1 MCSKMVINIIKTHR
15 SFNDIFMIRK
25 FFNQFIFIF
34 IVFIMYLTDNLL
46 QNIFQSN
53 ESCHFTVLVKNNGNI
68 ESGFTHLYKK
78 FGNVFVLICEMRFAE
93 KTADIK
99 SFIGIIEK
107 EILHINDSDDIILC
121 VLVNRQ
127 TGKTVFAE
135 NIDQFFISR
144 IYIGKCDVDT
154 WNHDVFCIG
163 IPEIKHIVDH
173 FFLIRFD
180 DTVLMT
186 DINNRTKL
194 FFGHG
199 FIGCIRI
206 HSQKLHKDS

>member
-15 SFNDIFMIRK
+15 SFNDIFAIRK
-25 FFNQFIFIF
+25 LFDQFVFIFVIF
-34 IVFIMYLTDNLL
+34 IVNFSNDFF
-46 QNIFQSN
+46 QNIFQGD
-53 ESCHFTVLVKNNGNI
+53 ETCHFTVLVKNNGNI
-68 ESGFTHLYKK
+68 ESGFTHLHKK
-78 FGNVFVLICEMRFAE
+78 LGNVFVLICEMRFTE

-107 EILHINDSDDIILC
+107 EILHINDSDDIVLC
-121 VLVNRQ
+121 VFVYRQ

-154 WNHDVFCIG
+154 WNHDVFGIG

-173 FFLIRFD
+173 F
-180 DTVLMT
+180 
-186 DINNRTKL
+186 L
-194 FFGHG
+194 F
-199 FIGCIRI
+199 I
-206 HSQKLHKDS
+206 